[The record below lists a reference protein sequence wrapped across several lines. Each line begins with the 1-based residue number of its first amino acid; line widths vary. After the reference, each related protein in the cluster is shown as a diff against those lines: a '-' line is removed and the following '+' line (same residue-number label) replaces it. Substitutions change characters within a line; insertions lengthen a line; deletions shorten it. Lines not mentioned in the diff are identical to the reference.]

1 MNSATGGNIIYK
13 FIGDKS
19 GLDNTTNTVNN
30 SFKGL
35 TKSMLLANVATKAV
49 SAGFSM
55 IRDNAGEATQRLDTL
70 NNFSNVM
77 KNLNVSTQDADKSI
91 KKMSDKLMG
100 LPTTLDAGA
109 LAVQRLT
116 SKNGDVK
123 KSTDMFLALNNA
135 ILAGG
140 APMEIQTTAL
150 EQLSQAYAKGKPD
163 MMEWRT
169 MMTAMPAQLKQVALA
184 MGFVDA
190 DQLGAA
196 LREGEVS
203 MDEFMNKIMELN
215 VKGAEGFDDL
225 ETQAR
230 RSTGGMR
237 TNIMNAKNAVV
248 RGVASMMTAVNEG
261 LEKAGLGNMGELLL
275 KAGREIERILGE
287 IAPYITAFITKLIEI
302 FKWINKNKTVL
313 LAIIVPIITMVE
325 TVKTLIAVMNAFKM
339 VMIAINVIMAINPFV
354 LIVGA
359 IVGLIALFVILWNK
373 CEGFRNFWI
382 NLWNG
387 IKTVV
392 SAVANAI
399 VYIFTTLPNK
409 LFNIGKNIVLGL
421 WNGIAGMQSWV
432 INKVKSM
439 GKSIINGLK
448 NALGIHSPST
458 EFAMIG
464 KFSVLGYTEA
474 LDKMQSDIQD
484 KVKETF
490 GLSPQLTG
498 AMNNH
503 FSPNVMVN
511 NDINVSTDPL
521 GQTVKKIKTFSGGA
535 KNDYNY
541 GMGV

>member
-237 TNIMNAKNAVV
+237 TNIMNAKNAIV

-392 SAVANAI
+392 STVANAI